1 MKQKFLDN
9 GNPDL
14 YSSKEYPH
22 CSSLGLKG
30 EPLAGS
36 GRGLEASGFGG
47 ITEGICDLFAQGEM
61 IPREEVKRWGPG
73 LGSDA
78 F

>member
-1 MKQKFLDN
+1 MKQKLLDH

-14 YSSKEYPH
+14 YSSPEYPH
-22 CSSLGLKG
+22 CSFPGPEG
-30 EPLAGS
+30 GTPWWEWVWP
-36 GRGLEASGFGG
+36 RGLRLWRNN
-47 ITEGICDLFAQGEM
+47 EGICDLFAQGAR

-73 LGSDA
+73 LGFDA